1 MASSNITFEEYL
13 ELIKPNSKDKI
24 HEYLLPLNFSLILTS
39 DSSSSSIIKEEDE
52 INININILVLDEDRQ
67 SKVHVHDMFHKAFET
82 LSTDEKTS
90 QTHVTR
96 LLKKYLK
103 TYLFHCKEIIEALR
117 LEKSGEIEKSRK
129 MLHKMTYQIESQLQL
144 NPSNYNVNIFYIFD
158 CYARLLIAQNRHADA
173 VKWLR
178 KTLSGSRE
186 LFGEA
191 HVFTHEARNKLGL
204 SLLKVNQYDEAKELF
219 EKSIFMDYLN
229 HETLSG
235 MAFLLKMSGQLDNA
249 ESYYRKALLKAK
261 HKFGENHSS
270 TLSVLQKL
278 ASVLKQ
284 QGKYLEAKE
293 IYYGVKEI
301 I

>member
-1 MASSNITFEEYL
+1 MASSNLSFEEYL
-13 ELIKPNSKDKI
+13 ELIKPNSKDKL
-24 HEYLLPLNFSLILTS
+24 HEYLLPLNFSHILTS
-39 DSSSSSIIKEEDE
+39 DSDSIIKKKEGE
-52 INININILVLDEDRQ
+52 ININILVQDEDRQ
-67 SKVHVHDMFHKAFET
+67 SKAHAMFHKAFET

-90 QTHVTR
+90 QTDVTR

-129 MLHKMTYQIESQLQL
+129 ILHKLTYQIESQL
-144 NPSNYNVNIFYIFD
+144 NPSKYNVNILYMFD
-158 CYARLLIAQNRHADA
+158 CFARLLIAQNRHADA

-219 EKSIFMDYLN
+219 EKSIAMDYLN

-235 MAFLLKMSGQLDNA
+235 MAFLLKVSGQLDNA

-301 I
+301 IYIIF